1 MRPGRTSD
9 STAWPSHPPLSRSA
23 YLCLTELR
31 TCHMKIN
38 NFQETGK
45 SEKLV
50 LPRQHASAASRAA
63 STRGGAM
70 FTTGANVA
78 HVDLEC
84 ACCTSC
90 STRCVEQLVQH
101 AHSRVAIFVSTE
113 ANSRWQPFCG
123 DLAIPARSSVRSP
136 AGHTTQPPPTRARL
150 NLSSDRYAWATAAPA
165 GGVTYSFAQAHGVSA
180 RRGCER

>member
-1 MRPGRTSD
+1 MVYSRVQQSFSSQR
-9 STAWPSHPPLSRSA
+9 AHAPPPVSECVS
-23 YLCLTELR
+23 CLDGITDLP
-31 TCHMKIN
+31 HKIN

-50 LPRQHASAASRAA
+50 PPRQHASAASRAA

-78 HVDLEC
+78 HVDLER
-84 ACCTSC
+84 ASRTSC
-90 STRCVEQLVQH
+90 STRCVEQLVRD
-101 AHSRVAIFVSTE
+101 AHSRFAIFVSTE

-150 NLSSDRYAWATAAPA
+150 NLSSDRYA
-165 GGVTYSFAQAHGVSA
+165 
-180 RRGCER
+180 

>member
-1 MRPGRTSD
+1 MHGAD
-9 STAWPSHPPLSRSA
+9 APPPVSECVS
-23 YLCLTELR
+23 CLDGITDLP
-31 TCHMKIN
+31 HKIN

-78 HVDLEC
+78 HVDLEG
-84 ACCTSC
+84 AACTSC
-90 STRCVEQLVQH
+90 STRCVEQLVQN
-101 AHSRVAIFVSTE
+101 ARSRFAIFVSTE

-150 NLSSDRYAWATAAPA
+150 NLSSDRYA
-165 GGVTYSFAQAHGVSA
+165 
-180 RRGCER
+180 

>member
-1 MRPGRTSD
+1 MGTVTRQTTDVAP
-9 STAWPSHPPLSRSA
+9 ALAPPRALSRV
-23 YLCLTELR
+23 YLCLRNEDLP
-31 TCHMKIN
+31 HKIN

-50 LPRQHASAASRAA
+50 PRPPRQHASAASRAA

-78 HVDLEC
+78 HVDVEC

-101 AHSRVAIFVSTE
+101 AHSRDAIFVSTE

-150 NLSSDRYAWATAAPA
+150 NLSSDRYA
-165 GGVTYSFAQAHGVSA
+165 
-180 RRGCER
+180 

>member
-1 MRPGRTSD
+1 MGLDQIGQPC
-9 STAWPSHPPLSRSA
+9 APPPVSECVS
-23 YLCLTELR
+23 CLVGITDLP
-31 TCHMKIN
+31 HKIN

-63 STRGGAM
+63 SMRTRGGAM

-84 ACCTSC
+84 AFCTSC
-90 STRCVEQLVQH
+90 STRCVEQLVQD
-101 AHSRVAIFVSTE
+101 AHSRCAIFVSTE